1 MAGPIKFSMINIQ
14 ILRHQIINSLMYVNN
29 TPLHMF
35 QSYAT
40 KIETCV
46 NDIKLLAVKNKLA
59 LDDSKTEV
67 IHLSSRFQV
76 EHNPLYN
83 I

>member
-1 MAGPIKFSMINIQ
+1 MFVDNA
-14 ILRHQIINSLMYVNN
+14 
-29 TPLHMF
+29 TLHMF

-46 NDIKLLAVKNKLA
+46 NDVKLLAVKKKLA

-67 IHLSSRFQV
+67 IHLSSRFRV

-83 I
+83 T